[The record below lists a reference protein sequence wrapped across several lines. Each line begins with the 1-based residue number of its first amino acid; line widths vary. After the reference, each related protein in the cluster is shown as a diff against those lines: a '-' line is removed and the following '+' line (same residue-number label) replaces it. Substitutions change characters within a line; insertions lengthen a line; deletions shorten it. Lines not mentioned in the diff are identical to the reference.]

1 MLQLLSSFADTI
13 VSLVRLVIS
22 TLTSFTNLI
31 SNIPQYVSFLTS
43 SIGFLPDIIV
53 PFAIATV
60 SILVVLFIIG
70 R

>member
-31 SNIPQYVSFLTS
+31 ANIPQYVSFLTS